1 VDAVG
6 RGHPSHQ
13 QSCVS
18 VRVDTEN
25 LGVRQQKIEMSL
37 GLQANVELNTGEKT
51 VLHYLTKS
59 LSRSQEALHEK

>member
-1 VDAVG
+1 
-6 RGHPSHQ
+6 
-13 QSCVS
+13 

-25 LGVRQQKIEMSL
+25 LGVRQQKIEMRP

-51 VLHYLTKS
+51 VLHYLTKP